1 MALQIRRGLEAD
13 RSSITPIEGELL
25 YVTDTK
31 EVYIGDGT
39 TAGGT
44 LVSGDLVDD
53 TSPQLGG
60 NLDLNGNDIT
70 GTGNISIDGTITATG
85 NINLGDGSADNVSV
99 LGSLTTSLTPLLDSS
114 VDIGSPSNRWR
125 NGYYTGLQ
133 VDGEIRSV
141 SVNSDI
147 IADDSTVVF
156 DASNGSLRAESLT
169 GTFTGNVVGN
179 TTGYHTGDITGSVFG
194 DDSTLLVDGVDN
206 KLNAP
211 LHANIFD
218 QSGDKVFDFPTGEY
232 RGNVNGLIYSQDDV
246 ILLDTLNS
254 NLNILQILPKN
265 SDTARVTIT
274 RPDNGDIL
282 DLRIESKQTRSR
294 VNINTVDL
302 TGDLSSYSGYYG
314 SINFGY
320 QDSTTDRSDCTI
332 RGRSADMRMAH
343 DTQTALISD
352 ESKYFTLKEGNFGFG
367 TYTPAQKLDVRGNG
381 VFTGNVTAAAFNGS
395 VFADDSTL
403 LVDGVNG
410 KLVGDYENGTSTIGI
425 SMVRSYDVVA
435 LQDLNTLD
443 SYVNGTLY
451 GGATA
456 NIKNLAIGST
466 APTDSTGAD
475 GDRAGMIAFDST
487 SIYYCIANW
496 ASPGT
501 ANIWVKQ
508 DWGTTGAWS

>member
-44 LVSGDLVDD
+44 LISGDLVDD

-60 NLDLNGNDIT
+60 NLDLNGNNIT
-70 GTGNISIDGTITATG
+70 GTGNINIDGTITATG
-85 NINLGDGSADNVSV
+85 NINLGDGVEDNIIVSGQIGSNLTPTNDSAFD
-99 LGSLTTSLTPLLDSS
+99 LGSLSRRWGNVYAHSIVADGQINALSINANL
-114 VDIGSPSNRWR
+114 IG
-125 NGYYTGLQ
+125 
-133 VDGEIRSV
+133 
-141 SVNSDI
+141 
-147 IADDSTVVF
+147 DDSTVVF
-156 DASNGSLRAESLT
+156 DSSTGNLRAESLT

-179 TTGYHTGDITGSVFG
+179 TSGIHTGDVLGSVFGDDSTLLVDAVSNTLNGTLTGNVVGELVGSVFG

-218 QSGDKVFDFPTGEY
+218 QSGVKVFDFPTGEY
-232 RGNVNGLIYSQDDV
+232 RGNVNGFIYHQDDAL
-246 ILLDTLNS
+246 LLDTANS
-254 NLNILQILPKN
+254 SLNILEILPKN

-320 QDSTTDRSDCTI
+320 EDSTTDRSDCTI

-367 TYTPAQKLDVRGNG
+367 TYTPTAKLDVRGNAI
-381 VFTGNVTAAAFNGS
+381 FTGSIQAEEILIDDNYISTTSSNANLELRTSGTGTVQLNVPTQSTVGAAGGAN
-395 VFADDSTL
+395 ALPATPSTYFKIN
-403 LVDGVNG
+403 VDGT
-410 KLVGDYENGTSTIGI
+410 DY
-425 SMVRSYDVVA
+425 VVPA
-435 LQDLNTLD
+435 YAV
-443 SYVNGTLY
+443 S
-451 GGATA
+451 
-456 NIKNLAIGST
+456 
-466 APTDSTGAD
+466 
-475 GDRAGMIAFDST
+475 
-487 SIYYCIANW
+487 
-496 ASPGT
+496 
-501 ANIWVKQ
+501 
-508 DWGTTGAWS
+508 